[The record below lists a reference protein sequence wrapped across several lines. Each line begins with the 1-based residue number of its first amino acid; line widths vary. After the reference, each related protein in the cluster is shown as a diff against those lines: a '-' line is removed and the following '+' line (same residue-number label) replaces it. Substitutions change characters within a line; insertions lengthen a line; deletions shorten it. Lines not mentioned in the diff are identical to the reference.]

1 MPGLRGANVLLL
13 CSAVVAASA
22 AIFAWRRRLAWP
34 RLAALVERRYPDL
47 GERLL
52 STVEF
57 SQQTNAVPPTLLHW
71 LRAETIERAAPL
83 DFQAAFTLRSVKR
96 VMAAGGMMLFLALGL
111 ALVSETYSRFARRV
125 LFAWSPS
132 VYGYEIVVEPGD
144 RYLGRGRS
152 EVITA
157 RLQLTEPAARLP
169 SQCVLVSYQDG
180 VARRVRMESLEPGA
194 FTFTWPAVEE
204 SLTYQVEAGDVV
216 SSKHRLTVV
225 DPVGL
230 VGDGPKTQ
238 VTPPPYVQPEVLAPS
253 EQSGQN
259 SFAVLQFSKVR
270 FQFALDRPAQ
280 KATIRWRHGDQDRER
295 ILPLDAGAAVAAWE
309 FITLEPGAHAAT
321 LTLEGEHGILSTYP
335 LPSWSI
341 WTDDAPWFSAVPLL
355 GLSSTGERPRIIA
368 PDDVIPIKTVA
379 EDQVGI
385 ERVEL
390 QYRINDGPVQT
401 VPLGAGKGAVRL
413 EIDALWPL
421 FGLVK
426 TGDIVKC
433 RLCAADNRRL
443 AQGQVRIADGAAPD
457 RVLEPHLVYFPSREA
472 GEDRWWQF
480 KIEPK
485 AESLV
490 RQQVTGERDELQHSI
505 DRIAK
510 RIEEERQQVQKVR
523 QASHQRPVLSG
534 EQAKELNQ
542 AGALNKTSQ
551 RELLELAQKAASIP
565 GLQKLAELGSDIAE
579 HELAAGED
587 SIRAAAAKALPP
599 EKREAELRKA
609 EEALQAALQRLEQ
622 GKKLNDSLANERL
635 EAEKIQ
641 KLASAEEALAK
652 QVEQLTAGPE
662 SDPKEL
668 DRLRAEQA
676 KIAAELEKLGQSNPR
691 LQEMTRALRQA
702 RAQKLAQDARALAQK
717 QRQESE
723 ASQAK
728 WNEAAKDKAADL
740 AKEQQALAER
750 VIKFGKDLKGQPA
763 TALFDVSQRPAQD
776 AAKKLR
782 DGEIEPA
789 LTHQQNSENTLQSL
803 GEQLDR
809 TLVLGRDLR
818 SSVQRLARLQDE
830 LLKQLEKLGEDYVRL
845 PVEQTRA
852 KLAELAQSQ
861 KALREALGKL
871 EVPQAAAAPRQTA
884 QQMTGEAADLLGRRD
899 ALEAFFKMEQARDAL
914 QAWGRSLP
922 EGIPPANLG
931 KDSPEELA
939 VKKQAG
945 QARQLAK
952 EQHALREAARKL
964 LGNIARSRSNSPEH
978 SAQKDGLDKFALE
991 LMELAQKTDPEAR
1004 HAAEA
1009 ASHSAEMSQKALAKS
1024 KADKETGNMAQA
1036 KQADADAAMHL
1047 DMAAKKLDEAAQ
1059 AMASQ
1064 PSPDSKMDQQSSALQ
1079 KAFEES
1085 RINVQQAQKQLQQQ
1099 PKNAAPAL
1107 QKAAQSMKQLAQQTQ
1122 PSAAAAGIPKPSS
1135 NPAAAAAPAGGNS
1148 ADELLAE
1155 RLKSHANKS
1164 WGELP
1169 GELRTRIVQDLRAR
1183 YGDEYG
1189 PIIQRYFQQIADVP
1203 GGKQRK

>member
-433 RLCAADNRRL
+433 R
-443 AQGQVRIADGAAPD
+443 
-457 RVLEPHLVYFPSREA
+457 
-472 GEDRWWQF
+472 
-480 KIEPK
+480 
-485 AESLV
+485 
-490 RQQVTGERDELQHSI
+490 TGERDELQHSI